1 MSAAH
6 ASVARGRHEPPLRGV
21 APFRL
26 SVPVEAA
33 RIEPFARG
41 FWTERLA
48 PERLSTFDR
57 DLLHT

>member
-1 MSAAH
+1 MSAVH
-6 ASVARGRHEPPLRGV
+6 ASVARGRHEPPLNGIARS
-21 APFRL
+21 RL

-33 RIEPFARG
+33 RIEPLRAG